1 MRRRSIVPAF
11 VVALALY
18 SAPSADAAAI
28 TIDSKVVEPN
38 AEFALQIFVSNAAD
52 LYAFSLDL
60 SFDPTVV
67 ALRSVLEGDIF
78 VGGDP
83 TLPCS
88 LGGPLFE
95 CPVNDPALPSL
106 VSIGNTFLG
115 AAGVNVGQVPGVL
128 AILMFQAIG
137 NGDAGFQLAQI
148 ALSNSQF
155 ASIDVDIVDV
165 GQVTTVP
172 EPSTLALLGVGL
184 AALARKRLKKNNS
197 ALG

>member
-1 MRRRSIVPAF
+1 MRRGSLILAL
-11 VVALALY
+11 VVAFALC

-28 TIDSKVVEPN
+28 TIESQVVEPD
-38 AEFALQIFVSNAAD
+38 AEFALEIFVSNAAD

-67 ALRSVLEGDIF
+67 ALKSVLEGAIF
-78 VGGDP
+78 LGGDP

-88 LGGPLFE
+88 LGGSLFE
-95 CPVNDPALPSL
+95 CPVDNPVLPSL
-106 VSIGNTFLG
+106 VSIGNTFVG
-115 AAGVNVGQVPGVL
+115 EAGVSVGQVPGVL
-128 AILMFQAIG
+128 AVLMFQAVG
-137 NGDAGFQLAQI
+137 SGDAGFKLAQI

-155 ASIDVDIVDV
+155 ASIEVDSVDV

-184 AALARKRLKKNNS
+184 AAMARKRLKKNKT